1 MYLLP
6 CRWQKALL
14 ALQKVREK
22 QNISPGLPSSL
33 ALCNFHL
40 AVSAGFS
47 HRKWEQITFRKKKLK
62 SVDIC
67 NETDDQRN
75 STADH
80 HQSFFFLPFAAVQI
94 NPQAGP
100 RGTGTTGCR
109 SIPWN
114 WLPLAGTATR
124 EGLELNIWQ
133 AVEVP
138 TVPQIEASRVSA
150 LDGI

>member
-33 ALCNFHL
+33 ALRNFHL

-47 HRKWEQITFRKKKLK
+47 HRKWEQITFRKKIWK
-62 SVDIC
+62 SVEIC
-67 NETDDQRN
+67 NETDGQRK

-80 HQSFFFLPFAAVQI
+80 HQSFFFLLFAAVQI
-94 NPQAGP
+94 NPRAGP
-100 RGTGTTGCR
+100 GGAVTTRRR
-109 SIPWN
+109 SMSWSR
-114 WLPLAGTATR
+114 LPLAGTATR
-124 EGLELNIWQ
+124 EGLELNIWE

-138 TVPQIEASRVSA
+138 TVPRIEASRVSA
-150 LDGI
+150 LDGV